1 MTSSRQ
7 RPESPLH
14 RWVRPVLGALATV
27 GAIDTGSITL
37 ERWGLIGKL
46 SCPGGSGGCDKVLT
60 SAWGTLF
67 GQPLALFGF
76 LAYGAIL
83 LLSLLPL
90 IPAVQQWLADRAA
103 ASTSGLGARRHGR
116 TPDLFW
122 HLGFLLSLAMA
133 VFSLVLVGLML
144 FKIQAICAF
153 CFLSA
158 FLSLSLLFLHG
169 IGREWEDR
177 GQLIF
182 RTVLVALLVALVGLG
197 WAAAVDR
204 PAVLTEK
211 GTPPVILSQST
222 PAKEALATHLSRTGV
237 VIYTAYWCPHC
248 HEQKELF
255 GKQAAA
261 KLTQVE
267 CAADGKNSQAT
278 LCESKKIDGF
288 PSWEINGKVDSGVK
302 TLNQLAD
309 LSGYKGPRNF

>member
-1 MTSSRQ
+1 M
-7 RPESPLH
+7 
-14 RWVRPVLGALATV
+14 GALATI

-60 SAWGTLF
+60 SPWGSLF

-90 IPAVQQWLADRAA
+90 IPAVQQWLADRVA
-103 ASTSGLGARRHGR
+103 ASVSGLGARRSGR

-153 CFLSA
+153 CLLSA
-158 FLSLSLLFLHG
+158 CLSLSLLLLHG
-169 IGREWEDR
+169 FGREWEDR

-182 RTVLVALLVALVGLG
+182 RTVLVALFVALLGLG
-197 WAAAVDR
+197 WAAAVHR

-211 GTPPVILSQST
+211 GAPPAILRIST
-222 PAKEALATHLSRTGV
+222 PAKEALASHLTNTGV
-237 VIYTAYWCPHC
+237 VLYAAYWCPHC

-255 GKQAAA
+255 GKKAVA

-267 CAADGKNSQAT
+267 CAADGKNSQVA
-278 LCESKKIDGF
+278 LCESKKIEGF
-288 PSWEINGKVDSGVK
+288 PSWEINGKIESGVK

>member
-1 MTSSRQ
+1 M
-7 RPESPLH
+7 
-14 RWVRPVLGALATV
+14 GALATI
-27 GAIDTGSITL
+27 GAIDTGSIKL

-60 SAWGTLF
+60 SPWGSLF

-90 IPAVQQWLADRAA
+90 IPAVQQWLADRVA
-103 ASTSGLGARRHGR
+103 ASVSGLGARRSGR

-153 CFLSA
+153 CLLSA
-158 FLSLSLLFLHG
+158 CLSLSLLLLHG
-169 IGREWEDR
+169 FGREWEDR

-182 RTVLVALLVALVGLG
+182 RTVLVALFVALLGLG
-197 WAAAVDR
+197 WAASVDR

-211 GTPPVILSQST
+211 GAPPAILSIST
-222 PAKEALATHLSRTGV
+222 PAKEALASHLTNTGV
-237 VIYTAYWCPHC
+237 VLYAAYWCPHC

-255 GKQAAA
+255 GKKAVA

-267 CAADGKNSQAT
+267 CAADGKNSQVA
-278 LCESKKIDGF
+278 LCESKKIEGF
-288 PSWEINGKVDSGVK
+288 PSWEINGKIESGVK